1 MNQNTE
7 QVSQNKGL
15 NEFERAKIYYTKKV
29 ADNLLYIANPSNKV
43 EVPYKSGAKLEKM
56 GISKDD
62 YKQSIAQN
70 SRNFCAYSGAPY
82 NNVND
87 FNLDLEKAIHNYNSS
102 AWIGLSDAAI
112 KLEIGKLANE
122 EPQKANGLRNAL
134 REIKNNE
141 PCVEVMFIKHSKD
154 KILRNENNEIIYAKN
169 NQGEYILNAKGE
181 KIPLYETQ
189 EKTNSMGETYFE
201 RVQEKCEPYVKIEK
215 LYNLEAF
222 SKYLSEQQMDN
233 FVENLKPLNNAHFEK
248 STNAMIRLEHDKD
261 YPMEKRATSN
271 LVLKDV
277 KDRILN
283 DIDKN
288 NAFSDEQKSA
298 YKNNIDKL
306 FETIND
312 YCTIKNEK
320 YQQIFFENQK
330 QNQTQKQVD
339 QYSTMEF

>member
-1 MNQNTE
+1 
-7 QVSQNKGL
+7 
-15 NEFERAKIYYTKKV
+15 
-29 ADNLLYIANPSNKV
+29 
-43 EVPYKSGAKLEKM
+43 
-56 GISKDD
+56 
-62 YKQSIAQN
+62 
-70 SRNFCAYSGAPY
+70 
-82 NNVND
+82 
-87 FNLDLEKAIHNYNSS
+87 
-102 AWIGLSDAAI
+102 
-112 KLEIGKLANE
+112 
-122 EPQKANGLRNAL
+122 
-134 REIKNNE
+134 
-141 PCVEVMFIKHSKD
+141 
-154 KILRNENNEIIYAKN
+154 
-169 NQGEYILNAKGE
+169 
-181 KIPLYETQ
+181 
-189 EKTNSMGETYFE
+189 
-201 RVQEKCEPYVKIEK
+201 
-215 LYNLEAF
+215 
-222 SKYLSEQQMDN
+222 MDN

-330 QNQTQKQVD
+330 QNQTTKQVD

>member
-1 MNQNTE
+1 M
-7 QVSQNKGL
+7 
-15 NEFERAKIYYTKKV
+15 
-29 ADNLLYIANPSNKV
+29 
-43 EVPYKSGAKLEKM
+43 
-56 GISKDD
+56 
-62 YKQSIAQN
+62 
-70 SRNFCAYSGAPY
+70 
-82 NNVND
+82 
-87 FNLDLEKAIHNYNSS
+87 
-102 AWIGLSDAAI
+102 
-112 KLEIGKLANE
+112 
-122 EPQKANGLRNAL
+122 
-134 REIKNNE
+134 
-141 PCVEVMFIKHSKD
+141 EVMFIKHSKD

-201 RVQEKCEPYVKIEK
+201 RVQEKCEPYVKIER
-215 LYNLEAF
+215 LYNLEVF

-233 FVENLKPLNNAHFEK
+233 FVENLKPLSNAHFEK
-248 STNAMIRLEHDKD
+248 STNALIKLEHDKD

-277 KDRILN
+277 KDRIFN